1 MYDEYLKTFICAAE
15 SGSFSKA
22 AELLYLS
29 PNAVKKR
36 IGYIEENTGLCL
48 FERTLKGI
56 KLTPAGRSFYPDSK
70 AMLKDFIDSVERAR
84 NIQYSHD
91 NIVRI
96 GIMDT
101 FADEFLTAK
110 WLSYHERTKGIKT
123 SMLLYGNSSENLSTM
138 FKSLGKD
145 IDLAVDIYDEK
156 TAKKFGISA
165 VKLSEAKICCSVP
178 ENHRFAQK
186 NFIEPKDLCGEKV
199 MILKSGRNEIWD
211 KLIESIKNDYF
222 GIELEEIDDYS
233 IRSLN
238 RCENEN
244 KVMIIT
250 ENGAGIYPFCKA
262 VPMSVEYRIPFGI
275 YYSGNGK
282 KSVLEFVEKLLELV
296 PEKE

>member
-56 KLTPAGRSFYPDSK
+56 KLTSAGRSFYSDSK

-84 NIQYSHD
+84 NIQDSHD

-138 FKSLGKD
+138 FKSIGKD

-186 NFIEPKDLCGEKV
+186 SFIEPKDLCGEKV
-199 MILKSGRNEIWD
+199 MILKSGRNGIWD

-250 ENGAGIYPFCKA
+250 ENGAGIYPFCKI
-262 VPMSVEYRIPFGI
+262 VPMSAEYRIPFGI
-275 YYSGNGK
+275 YYSGSGK